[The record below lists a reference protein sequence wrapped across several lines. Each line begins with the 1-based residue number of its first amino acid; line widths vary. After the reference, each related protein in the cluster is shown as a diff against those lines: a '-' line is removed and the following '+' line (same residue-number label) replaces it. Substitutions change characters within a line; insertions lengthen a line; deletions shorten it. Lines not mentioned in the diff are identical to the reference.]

1 MLPETGG
8 GILTEK
14 YYNYIYI
21 SSPIPFIIFGRFSM
35 IAFELQLRLA
45 LVVGLF
51 LCVTKTIQAIVCLSD
66 SLLHVLNTSVL
77 RSIK

>member
-35 IAFELQLRLA
+35 IAFELQLPLA
-45 LVVGLF
+45 LVVGCFFVCQQNHTSNSLF
-51 LCVTKTIQAIVCLSD
+51 E
-66 SLLHVLNTSVL
+66 
-77 RSIK
+77 